1 MSTAVQLDNLPWQP
15 VRPAL
20 TTGVFGRTLL
30 DGATKMVYTRVEPGG
45 GFAAHVDPYGHLMYV
60 LSGSGL
66 AVSGGSEY
74 QLVPGSVLRIEPGEE
89 HSYRNTGAEQLVLI
103 ALNLPA

>member
-1 MSTAVQLDNLPWQP
+1 MSTSFRLDDLAWQS

-20 TTGVFGRTLL
+20 TNGVFGKTML
-30 DGATKMVYTRVEPGG
+30 DSATKMVFTRVEPGG
-45 GFAAHVDPYGHLMYV
+45 GFAPHVDAYGHLMYV

-66 AVSGGSEY
+66 AVSGGGEY
-74 QLVPGSVLRIEPGEE
+74 PLTPGVVLQIAAGEV

-103 ALNLPA
+103 ALNLPE

>member
-1 MSTAVQLDNLPWQP
+1 MSTSFQLDDLAWQP

-20 TTGVFGRTLL
+20 TDGVFGKTLL
-30 DGATKMVYTRVEPGG
+30 DTGTKVVFTRVEPGG
-45 GFAAHVDPYGHLMYV
+45 GFAAHVDTYGHLMYV

-74 QLVPGSVLRIEPGEE
+74 QLVPGVVLQIAAGEL
-89 HSYRNTGAEQLVLI
+89 HSYRNTGADHLVLI
-103 ALNLPA
+103 ALNLPV